1 LALADTT
8 AAALTGTLLALLSAE
23 STTPSLFAPC
33 AVEPS
38 SIAVLKHNAINV
50 KAFEYDMSLNPVPGN
65 GQACALQHVHWA
77 WTKV

>member
-1 LALADTT
+1 MMTSPT
-8 AAALTGTLLALLSAE
+8 NS
-23 STTPSLFAPC
+23 PSLFAPC

-65 GQACALQHVHWA
+65 GQACALEHVHSA